1 MEWLNLFGLIFV
13 AVILIPNI
21 IFAAK
26 CKDGFENKYKNKFI
40 EIIEQTGRF
49 GCFGFMIFNIPGT
62 CWGFPGD
69 EAFALYLIIDASLS
83 VLYCALYVSKKKQC
97 FQGYGA
103 FNYSLCHVFIQRYN
117 KPFASFDAFGTAVC
131 AEPYSHFVQ
140 KCCIKQIAP
149 FCGAI
154 YL

>member
-1 MEWLNLFGLIFV
+1 MEWFNLFGLIFA

-83 VLYCALYVSKKKQC
+83 VLYCALYVSKKAVLSGLWRFQLFPLPC
-97 FQGYGA
+97 F
-103 FNYSLCHVFIQRYN
+103 YS
-117 KPFASFDAFGTAVC
+117 AA
-131 AEPYSHFVQ
+131 
-140 KCCIKQIAP
+140 
-149 FCGAI
+149 
-154 YL
+154 